1 MVTEAILLYKMYIW
15 LGGTRELLL
24 LSNSLSTILP
34 EKTTLSNSE
43 FCSIMN
49 STMRYSCISL
59 GRRFRLYV
67 YEAIL
72 YLNHKFGTVT
82 GKKKRNHSPNG
93 HSETRKG
100 YSNPFFQNFPTDFLF
115 GMWMRRYDHIIDNVL
130 GVDAEAFFLS
140 AWSLAGPCRIPI
152 STELLPHF
160 LVHLYA

>member
-1 MVTEAILLYKMYIW
+1 MEPVSCCCYQIPFQ
-15 LGGTRELLL
+15 RFC
-24 LSNSLSTILP
+24 P

-49 STMRYSCISL
+49 STMRYSCFFL
-59 GRRFRLYV
+59 GRCFRLYV

-72 YLNHKFGTVT
+72 YLDHKFGTVT

-115 GMWMRRYDHIIDNVL
+115 GMWKRRYDHIIDDVP

-140 AWSLAGPCRIPI
+140 AQSLAWPCIRHGALCRTKGRVHCVIP
-152 STELLPHF
+152 
-160 LVHLYA
+160 Y